1 MGTVEGWQKGH
12 VASFADHPDGT
23 VIGHYIAN
31 SQPAE
36 CVLFEPSHI
45 IKGTQALVAK
55 RPADDF
61 FKLVK
66 VLRRQDR
73 LWPAVIEG
81 FARGMDDIFTSSSPP
96 SSYNLAK
103 LFLVASACHDLSE
116 EFQRCLQGADRFL
129 AYQTGADAETI
140 PDILALFHKAAET
153 PDIFLTRGKSI
164 KDVTPYKE
172 HDSPSPSKRNISTEK
187 TNAMWRKLLEDLK
200 SGEKS
205 APDWVRLSLG
215 CEEIAR
221 TAEEQ
226 TPSP

>member
-1 MGTVEGWQKGH
+1 MGAVEGWQKGH

-96 SSYNLAK
+96 SSHNLAK
-103 LFLVASACHDLSE
+103 LFLAASACRDLSE

-129 AYQTGADAETI
+129 VYQTGADAETDR
-140 PDILALFHKAAET
+140 DILALFHKAAEA
-153 PDIFLTRGKSI
+153 PDIFVNRGKNL
-164 KDVTPYKE
+164 KDVLLWE
-172 HDSPSPSKRNISTEK
+172 GQASQNPSKSDPWAERTH
-187 TNAMWRKLLEDLK
+187 ALWRQILADLK

>member
-36 CVLFEPSHI
+36 CVLFEPAHV
-45 IKGTQALVAK
+45 IKGTRALVAE
-55 RPADDF
+55 RPADYF
-61 FKLVK
+61 FDLIH
-66 VLRRQDR
+66 VLHGQER

-96 SSYNLAK
+96 SPYNLAK

-129 AYQTGADAETI
+129 AYQAGADAETDL
-140 PDILALFHKAAET
+140 DILAFFHRAAKT

-164 KDVTPYKE
+164 KDVTPWKMQL
-172 HDSPSPSKRNISTEK
+172 SSGPSKRNISTEK
-187 TNAMWRKLLEDLK
+187 TNAMWEQLLADLK
-200 SGEKS
+200 SGEKP
-205 APDWVRLSLG
+205 APDWVKLSLG
-215 CEEIAR
+215 CGEVAR

>member
-36 CVLFEPSHI
+36 CALFETAHV
-45 IKGTQALVAK
+45 IKGTRALVAE

-66 VLRRQDR
+66 VLHGQDR
-73 LWPAVIEG
+73 LWPAVTEG

-96 SSYNLAK
+96 SSHNLAK
-103 LFLVASACHDLSE
+103 LFLAASSYPDLSE

-129 AYQTGADAETI
+129 AYQTSADAETG
-140 PDILALFHKAAET
+140 PDILALFYKATGT
-153 PDIFLTRGKSI
+153 PDIFVNRCKNLRDVSPWRGQ
-164 KDVTPYKE
+164 
-172 HDSPSPSKRNISTEK
+172 PSQNPSKRNIWTEK
-187 TNAMWRKLLEDLK
+187 TNAVWRQLLEDLK
-200 SGEKS
+200 SGEKP

-215 CEEIAR
+215 YEVAR
-221 TAEEQ
+221 TVEEQ
-226 TPSP
+226 APSP